1 MVPEL
6 FEEMQIRIFQAFDLF
21 SSAPK
26 KAGYAI
32 LEKKIGL
39 RRQKDEDL

>member
-26 KAGYAI
+26 KSRLCYTG
-32 LEKKIGL
+32 KKDWFEEAE
-39 RRQKDEDL
+39 R